1 MSMTP
6 TSKIIH
12 SNVEILGKF
21 YSIRCPES
29 ELASLEEAAS
39 YLNKKM
45 QEVQD
50 SGKAINLER
59 IAIMAALNITHDLLL
74 AGRQK
79 TSLIDK
85 VNQQIANIQNKL
97 ESVLARPEQTEL
109 LYTTE

>member
-1 MSMTP
+1 MNE
-6 TSKIIH
+6 KIVH
-12 SNVEILGKF
+12 TNVEILGKY

-29 ELASLEEAAS
+29 ELNSLQDAAA

-59 IAIMAALNITHDLLL
+59 IAIMTALNITNDMLQAGTQKNNLL
-74 AGRQK
+74 
-79 TSLIDK
+79 DK
-85 VNQQIANIQNKL
+85 VNQQITHIQTKL
-97 ESVLARPEQTEL
+97 EKMISKPDQTEF